1 MVASARG
8 MSTRAAQAERTR
20 QQILQTAQR
29 LFAEV
34 GYDATSLQMIAD
46 ELGLTKAAVYY
57 YFHTKR
63 DILDE
68 AMRPGF
74 ERLMTLHDEAAMMRG
89 RRARVEH
96 LVSGYVDFL
105 VKTRHYFG
113 VMAYS
118 EPHTPGSDQD
128 DKSTKLRQRAMSLI
142 FGDHPTAA
150 ERVAFD
156 VAFFLPK
163 SLPNLVDVPDEEL
176 REALKAT
183 ILRIFRVPSRPERCF
198 APWQKCRLGPV

>member
-57 YFHTKR
+57 HFHTKR

-105 VKTRHYFG
+105 VKTRRYFG

-118 EPHTPGSDQD
+118 EPHTPDSDAD
-128 DKSTKLRQRAMSLI
+128 DKSMELRRRAMSLI
-142 FGDHPTAA
+142 FGDHPTPA

-156 VAFFLPK
+156 AAFFLPR
-163 SLPNLVDVPDEEL
+163 SLPDLVDVPDEEL
-176 REALKAT
+176 REALKST
-183 ILRIFRVPSRPERCF
+183 ILRIFRVP
-198 APWQKCRLGPV
+198 A